1 VEIPTEEEIEMSTA
15 AHAGQ
20 RVEEAGEDVAG
31 AHDETRWAL
40 LTTEFWA
47 MLLLSAV
54 ILIAAAASDSLDDN
68 RAWTLVTII
77 GAAYILSRGVA
88 KSGTRH
94 VPFLRRGRRI

>member
-1 VEIPTEEEIEMSTA
+1 MATSVD
-15 AHAGQ
+15 AGT
-20 RVEEAGEDVAG
+20 RMERAGDEVAG
-31 AHDETRWAL
+31 AHDESRWAL

-54 ILIAAAASDSLDDN
+54 LLISAAISDSFDDN

-88 KSGTRH
+88 KSGTPH
-94 VPFLRRGRRI
+94 IPFLRRGRRV